1 MLTTFLAARSDLYA
15 FQNEEKFPLRSELQG
30 WPLYRIDKEFAR
42 QQLSGDHWRVTTYNK
57 SYSLPHFPNSF
68 IVPASLS
75 DGTPWRVRWCV
86 CRQFI
91 GLSSP
96 ACHRALT
103 EMIGKLG
110 EGVNKWQRW
119 VLALC
124 WQNSKSVARGC
135 LLRTSEFALTSDPS
149 VSLASSPFDGKRTE
163 SKRVESKR
171 GNLPIAE
178 QHSMLGEVLLLHPQA
193 EALHIFNTS
202 LVRKKFTYLAPTE
215 AAPGAVETAKVGS
228 LPSSTY

>member
-1 MLTTFLAARSDLYA
+1 
-15 FQNEEKFPLRSELQG
+15 
-30 WPLYRIDKEFAR
+30 
-42 QQLSGDHWRVTTYNK
+42 
-57 SYSLPHFPNSF
+57 
-68 IVPASLS
+68 
-75 DGTPWRVRWCV
+75 
-86 CRQFI
+86 
-91 GLSSP
+91 
-96 ACHRALT
+96 
-103 EMIGKLG
+103 MIGKLG

-135 LLRTSEFALTSDPS
+135 LLRTSEFTLTSDPS
-149 VSLASSPFDGKRTE
+149 MSLASSPFDGKRTE

-215 AAPGAVETAKVGS
+215 AAPGAVETTKVGS
-228 LPSSTY
+228 FPVQHLLT